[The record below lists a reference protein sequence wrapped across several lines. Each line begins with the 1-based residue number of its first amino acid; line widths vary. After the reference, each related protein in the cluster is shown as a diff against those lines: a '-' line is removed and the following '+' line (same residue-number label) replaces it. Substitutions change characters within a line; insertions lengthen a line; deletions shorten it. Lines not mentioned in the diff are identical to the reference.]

1 MKKEVERKKLL
12 MIKQMKSEK
21 RGGYEEEMRHRM
33 FEKMNEGEVKRGKKN
48 KIDDKKEE
56 KDEGEKKKDEKEDEN
71 EEDRRKRLKF
81 SCKECGE
88 RYASNRDLQG
98 HTDRT
103 HDDKWVQCSICPEN
117 PLIASISVKSAWLE
131 EKQDLSF
138 PKEPTRP
145 PRSHRP
151 VNLEG
156 HKRRSHRLTDQHW
169 AGFMKNPPS
178 NCN

>member
-1 MKKEVERKKLL
+1 MK
-12 MIKQMKSEK
+12 EK
-21 RGGYEEEMRHRM
+21 R
-33 FEKMNEGEVKRGKKN
+33 KRTK
-48 KIDDKKEE
+48 
-56 KDEGEKKKDEKEDEN
+56 KEDEN

-156 HKRRSHRLTDQHW
+156 HKRRCHSRWKLPKVISAEQVLFNRLFHSHHHININVIVVKQAKGSSWVLVVKP
-169 AGFMKNPPS
+169 AYFP
-178 NCN
+178 